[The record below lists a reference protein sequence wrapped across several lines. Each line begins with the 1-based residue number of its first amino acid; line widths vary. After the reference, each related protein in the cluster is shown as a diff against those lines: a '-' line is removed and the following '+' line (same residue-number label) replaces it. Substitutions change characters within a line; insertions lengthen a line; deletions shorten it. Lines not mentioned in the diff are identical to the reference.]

1 MTARVG
7 WLLALLL
14 AVVVGCRTPAE
25 PAAEPA
31 ADQPAEPPCPNCAIP
46 PTPAGATAP
55 AFDDFVVPDA
65 ALTDQ
70 DGRSVRFAE
79 LVAGRIVAVNFVF
92 TTCTTSCPVL
102 GTNFGELRR
111 QFGDRLGKEVALI
124 SVSVDPQADTPER
137 LKAWAAKFGGGPGW
151 TLLTGPRTAVDGL
164 LRGLGA
170 YSPDKS
176 GHPSTVLVIDGV
188 NGRALRTSG
197 LVAPA
202 ELARVLEGARTSKPA
217 ANAAARKYF
226 TDTPLIDQDGREVR
240 FYTDLVA
247 SRVVVVNV
255 FFTACNGSCL
265 VMSKTLADVQARF
278 GKDVQ
283 IISITVDPEND
294 TPARLKAYADRFGA
308 KPGWVFLTG
317 EKGNVRQVLSKLGQF
332 VENKDAHS
340 SVMIV
345 GNDRTGLWKKGFGLA
360 GPEKLTDLVAGV
372 LNDRS
377 PE

>member
-7 WLLALLL
+7 WLLAVLL

-31 ADQPAEPPCPNCAIP
+31 ESPAEPPCPNCALP
-46 PTPAGATAP
+46 PTPADATAP

-70 DGRSVRFAE
+70 DGRPVRFAE

-111 QFGDRLGKEVALI
+111 QLGDRLGKEVALI

-151 TLLTGPRTAVDGL
+151 TLLTGPRTTVDGL

-202 ELARVLEGARTSKPA
+202 ELARVLEAAQVAKPA

-240 FYTDLVA
+240 FYSDLVA
-247 SRVVVVNV
+247 GRVVVVNV
-255 FFTACNGSCL
+255 FFTACNGSCI

-360 GPEKLTDLVAGV
+360 GPEKLADLVAGV
-372 LNDRS
+372 LNDRGS
-377 PE
+377 E